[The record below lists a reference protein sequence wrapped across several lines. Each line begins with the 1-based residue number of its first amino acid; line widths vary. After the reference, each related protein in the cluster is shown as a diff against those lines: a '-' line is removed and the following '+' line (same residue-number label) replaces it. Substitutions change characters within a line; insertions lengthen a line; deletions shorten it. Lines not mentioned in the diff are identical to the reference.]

1 LYSIVEHQCVVGGA
15 FMTPV
20 VLSGNSRAGDGSGQ
34 SVAERGDGSGQS
46 VAGETNTDGDGEPD
60 NGPVGVAMN
69 RPMQR
74 PARRG
79 AGAAVEPPPVR
90 PTVVFA
96 GSGQHGYAAGLL
108 GAAVPERA
116 SAAYVVFRH
125 GPSGARAFIPGHRYP
140 RDIAAG
146 DGPLTRPPRRVALSV
161 PAPTLEYV
169 HIIVAPDGVSSPAR
183 TTVLADAVRCADG
196 LVYLIDAGEPLS
208 VERKAEL
215 AALAAVA
222 GRVVLVDTRDA
233 GDTERAALVG
243 QVPALADAVWYHVD
257 AVAAVAAD
265 MRAPHWLAPA
275 RSRIPAA
282 RPAEPARADASALSK
297 VTGDD
302 SAWRRVLAARL
313 GEHRLAVKDLFAH
326 DLDELVER
334 CAAEPLRLPQVLDT
348 ELHALSLRASAC
360 LDMAAR
366 DLVAAVF
373 SAVVEGRLRE
383 SDLVRVT
390 TALWRRVEPDDRT
403 LLVTATAGVAAVS
416 GAADALSA
424 TGLFAPSLLPPVS
437 LAVSGNCHLMWHY
450 RGVPDQTAAR
460 EWLYHAADSVR
471 GAVGEALD
479 ARFATLAEAVGALAG
494 DAVDHGVLLA

>member
-1 LYSIVEHQCVVGGA
+1 
-15 FMTPV
+15 
-20 VLSGNSRAGDGSGQ
+20 
-34 SVAERGDGSGQS
+34 
-46 VAGETNTDGDGEPD
+46 
-60 NGPVGVAMN
+60 MN
-69 RPMQR
+69 RPVNR
-74 PARRG
+74 PAPAR
-79 AGAAVEPPPVR
+79 ADSAVEPPPVR

-96 GSGQHGYAAGLL
+96 GTGQHGLAAALL
-108 GAAVPERA
+108 GMAVPE
-116 SAAYVVFRH
+116 SAPSAFVVFRH
-125 GPSGARAFIPGHRYP
+125 GPAGARAFIPGHREP

-146 DGPLTRPPRRVALSV
+146 TGPLTRPPRRVALSV

-169 HIIVAPDGVSSPAR
+169 HLIVAPDGMPGTAR

-208 VERKAEL
+208 AARRAEL

-222 GRVVLVDTRDA
+222 GRVVLIAVRAASDA
-233 GDTERAALVG
+233 ERAAVVG
-243 QVPALADAVWYHVD
+243 QIPALAAAVWYPIEDVT
-257 AVAAVAAD
+257 AIAAD
-265 MRAPHWLAPA
+265 LRSPHWLSPAPA
-275 RSRIPAA
+275 SARVPAPRSVHPFESGPA
-282 RPAEPARADASALSK
+282 PV

-302 SAWRRVLAARL
+302 AAWRQVLATRL
-313 GEHRLAVKDLFAH
+313 GEHRSAVKDLFAD
-326 DLDELVER
+326 DLDALVER
-334 CAAEPLRLPQVLDT
+334 CGADPLRLPEALDT
-348 ELHALSLRASAC
+348 ELHALSLRTSAC

-416 GAADALSA
+416 GAADAVSA
-424 TGLFAPSLLPPVS
+424 TGLFSPNLLPPVN

-450 RGVPDQTAAR
+450 RGVPDQLAAR
-460 EWLYHAADSVR
+460 EWLHHAAESVHC
-471 GAVGEALD
+471 AVATGLD
-479 ARFATLAEAVGALAG
+479 ARFAALAEAVGALAG